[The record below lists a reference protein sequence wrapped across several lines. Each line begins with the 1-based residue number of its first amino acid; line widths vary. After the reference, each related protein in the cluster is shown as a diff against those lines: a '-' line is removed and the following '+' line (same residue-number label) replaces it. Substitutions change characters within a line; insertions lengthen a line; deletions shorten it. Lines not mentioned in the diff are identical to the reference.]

1 MAKSNT
7 QTANVVVTLDGK
19 QAEKMLDV
27 LKIKSSDLKEE
38 IRRLKEQRITT
49 GLTGDEAKRLD
60 ALNKEYSET
69 NRVAKEVAKQVKD
82 VDDIINQLSIAPIK
96 AIKDSIK
103 ALEAQMSRLDRSSDR
118 YAEKKEQL
126 IMLRKELEKTK
137 DEMKE
142 LSDSTKIATDN
153 TKKLTDSTNQSSKA
167 FDQIGKTMKRLA
179 SYVLVYAGFNQLV
192 EGLRKMYDMN
202 VQLSDQLSDIEKT
215 TGLAGNELADLSDQ
229 IMELDTRTSVE
240 QLNNLAVAAGKLGI
254 SAKEDVMGFVRAGN
268 IINVAL
274 GEDLGQEA
282 ITGLSKLNDILG
294 ITKQMGVENALLA
307 TGSAINELGQKSTA
321 SEAYLVDFAQRMG
334 GIAAQANLTIQQVL
348 ALGSVTDQLGQNV
361 EVSATAMNKFFTTL
375 VSETGNVAKAVGI
388 PLQELQAALS
398 RSTWEGAMMVF
409 EKLSGKGGLAAIA
422 PLMGDLG
429 SDGARLNAV
438 ISALTDD
445 TSRLTEELKLS
456 NKAFAEGTSVINEY
470 EKKNNNLA
478 GTIEKIQKNIA
489 NWFRGTKFVDFFYK
503 IAVSIEKLTDKAD
516 TTAERFD
523 KSVDSVRM
531 LTRDIEPLLAEY
543 DKLKDSGAADE
554 QQRLQEI
561 MTKIGTAIPSAV
573 SAMDKYG
580 NVLSINTDRARA
592 FIEAQKLIMRQ
603 ANKDLIEE
611 TEQTIKKLEYE
622 YKVISKRVDE
632 INKTGSYTASAI
644 IQTGPSNIGSAYST
658 YEYKVEDQGKI
669 AETQKLYAT
678 LNAELEKQ
686 RAILKELNGD
696 YLNSDLE
703 ELNKRIE
710 ESKKKLEEQNIVGGE
725 DPKEVLK
732 RQTDAID
739 LWLQKQKNALM
750 EARQARQDINSED
763 YISQEEYQRA
773 VLALEMKAMEKK
785 LAILGLEPKEQADIR
800 GRILEIRQQMADDA
814 TKIAKEIESI
824 LLEADP
830 IAKEN
835 KEYEERLRSLN
846 LYGVDREKLTE
857 DQLAAL
863 ELLESRHAQ
872 NIEEIQ
878 RQARLKER
886 RNAEERFKQEV
897 ESRFGVSYE
906 SWEAGKSSMVEK
918 AQSNLEID
926 SSLGVDTETERFNK
940 QMAIHMMK
948 MDMLREEIQLRE
960 KVGADASEVY
970 EKMTK
975 LEGDMVKESVAHF
988 NNLASTYKQYGS
1000 QIGDAL
1006 GKVVTGQED
1015 ALTGLADTTVDILF
1029 SVLDQLANAWIAEL
1043 AGVSVKNVAKAQME
1057 AMATPD
1063 SVLTF
1068 GASGAAR
1075 GALMAGLITGIL
1087 AAAKSALKAAI
1098 NSGGSNT
1105 SSTSGKTGEYVIKR
1119 GFSEGGFT
1127 GTGEKME
1134 VAGIVHRNEYVVP
1147 KWQMSDPVSFD
1158 HVRALESIRS
1168 RRTPINPLPS
1178 SGFADGGPTDRAT
1191 ADRIAMA
1198 NAANSPKMEVVL
1210 DAMYRVLVKLDRQG
1224 VKTNLNI
1231 SNLNRA
1237 QDNYANSKARGT
1249 LNR

>member
-1 MAKSNT
+1 MARSNT

-27 LKIKSSDLKEE
+27 LKIKSSDLKDE
-38 IRRLKEQRITT
+38 IRRLNEQRITT
-49 GLTGDEAKRLD
+49 GLTGEEAKRLD
-60 ALNKEYSET
+60 ALNKEYRET
-69 NRVAKEVAKQVKD
+69 RRVAREAAQQVKD
-82 VDDIINQLSIAPIK
+82 VDDIIKRLSTAPIK

-103 ALEAQMSRLDRSSDR
+103 ALEAQMARLDRSTER
-118 YAEKKEQL
+118 YAKKKEQL
-126 IMLRKELEKTK
+126 RLLREELDRINGKTK
-137 DEMKE
+137 E
-142 LSDSTKIATDN
+142 
-153 TKKLTDSTNQSSKA
+153 LTDSTNQSSNA

-215 TGLAGNELADLSDQ
+215 TGLAGNELADLSNQ

-948 MDMLREEIQLRE
+948 MDMLREEIRLRE

-1006 GKVVTGQED
+1006 GKVVAGQED

-1105 SSTSGKTGEYVIKR
+1105 SSTSGKTGQYVIKR

>member
-1 MAKSNT
+1 MARSNT

-38 IRRLKEQRITT
+38 IRRLNEQRVTT
-49 GLTGDEAKRLD
+49 GLTGDEAKQLD
-60 ALNKEYSET
+60 ALNKEYRET
-69 NRVAKEVAKQVKD
+69 RRVAREAAQQVKD
-82 VDDIINQLSIAPIK
+82 VDDIIKRLSTAPVK

-103 ALEAQMSRLDRSSDR
+103 ALEAQMARLDRSTER
-118 YAEKKEQL
+118 YAKKKEQL
-126 IMLRKELEKTK
+126 RLLREELDRINGKTK
-137 DEMKE
+137 E
-142 LSDSTKIATDN
+142 
-153 TKKLTDSTNQSSKA
+153 LTDSTNQSSNA

-192 EGLRKMYDMN
+192 AGLRKMYDMN

-215 TGLAGNELADLSDQ
+215 TGLAGNELADLSNQ

-561 MTKIGTAIPSAV
+561 MTQIGATIPSAI

-580 NVLSINTDRARA
+580 NVLEINTERAKA
-592 FIEAQKLIMRQ
+592 YIEAQKLIMRQ
-603 ANKDLIEE
+603 NNKDLIEE
-611 TEQTIKKLEYE
+611 TQKTINSLEYE
-622 YKVISKRVDE
+622 FALAKKQVQE
-632 INKTGSYTASAI
+632 IQEKGSYTANRYIPSAR
-644 IQTGPSNIGSAYST
+644 GPVDVQEYSVTDPAKIKAAQQAY
-658 YEYKVEDQGKI
+658 I
-669 AETQKLYAT
+669 R

-686 RAILKELNGD
+686 RAILAQLTGD

-703 ELNKRIE
+703 ELNKRAKE
-710 ESKKKLEEQNIVGGE
+710 TAEQMNQTNIVGGE

-926 SSLGVDTETERFNK
+926 SSLGGDTETERFKK

-1000 QIGDAL
+1000 EIGDAL
-1006 GKVVTGQED
+1006 GKVVAGQED

-1127 GTGEKME
+1127 GTGEKMD

-1198 NAANSPKMEVVL
+1198 NAANSPRMEVVL

>member
-1 MAKSNT
+1 MARSNT

-27 LKIKSSDLKEE
+27 LKIKSSDLKDE
-38 IRRLKEQRITT
+38 IRRLNEQRVTT

-60 ALNKEYSET
+60 ALNKEYRET
-69 NRVAKEVAKQVKD
+69 RRVAREAAQQVKD
-82 VDDIINQLSIAPIK
+82 VDDIIKRLSTAPIK

-103 ALEAQMSRLDRSSDR
+103 ALEAQMSRLDRSTER
-118 YAEKKEQL
+118 YAKKKEQL
-126 IMLRKELEKTK
+126 RLLREELDRINGKTK
-137 DEMKE
+137 E
-142 LSDSTKIATDN
+142 
-153 TKKLTDSTNQSSKA
+153 LTDSTNQSSNA

-192 EGLRKMYDMN
+192 AGLRKMYDMN

-294 ITKQMGVENALLA
+294 ITKQLGVENALLA

-580 NVLSINTDRARA
+580 NVFSINTDRARA

-658 YEYKVEDQGKI
+658 YEYKIEDEGKI

-1006 GKVVTGQED
+1006 GKVVAGQED

-1105 SSTSGKTGEYVIKR
+1105 SSTSGKTGQYVIKR

>member
-1 MAKSNT
+1 M
-7 QTANVVVTLDGK
+7 
-19 QAEKMLDV
+19 
-27 LKIKSSDLKEE
+27 
-38 IRRLKEQRITT
+38 
-49 GLTGDEAKRLD
+49 
-60 ALNKEYSET
+60 
-69 NRVAKEVAKQVKD
+69 
-82 VDDIINQLSIAPIK
+82 
-96 AIKDSIK
+96 
-103 ALEAQMSRLDRSSDR
+103 
-118 YAEKKEQL
+118 
-126 IMLRKELEKTK
+126 
-137 DEMKE
+137 
-142 LSDSTKIATDN
+142 
-153 TKKLTDSTNQSSKA
+153 
-167 FDQIGKTMKRLA
+167 
-179 SYVLVYAGFNQLV
+179 
-192 EGLRKMYDMN
+192 
-202 VQLSDQLSDIEKT
+202 
-215 TGLAGNELADLSDQ
+215 
-229 IMELDTRTSVE
+229 
-240 QLNNLAVAAGKLGI
+240 
-254 SAKEDVMGFVRAGN
+254 
-268 IINVAL
+268 
-274 GEDLGQEA
+274 
-282 ITGLSKLNDILG
+282 
-294 ITKQMGVENALLA
+294 
-307 TGSAINELGQKSTA
+307 
-321 SEAYLVDFAQRMG
+321 
-334 GIAAQANLTIQQVL
+334 
-348 ALGSVTDQLGQNV
+348 
-361 EVSATAMNKFFTTL
+361 
-375 VSETGNVAKAVGI
+375 
-388 PLQELQAALS
+388 
-398 RSTWEGAMMVF
+398 
-409 EKLSGKGGLAAIA
+409 
-422 PLMGDLG
+422 
-429 SDGARLNAV
+429 
-438 ISALTDD
+438 
-445 TSRLTEELKLS
+445 S

-1006 GKVVTGQED
+1006 GKVVAGQED

-1105 SSTSGKTGEYVIKR
+1105 SSTSGKTGQYVIKR

>member
-1 MAKSNT
+1 MARSNT

-27 LKIKSSDLKEE
+27 LKIKSSDLKDE
-38 IRRLKEQRITT
+38 IRRLNEQRVTT
-49 GLTGDEAKRLD
+49 GLTGDEAKQLD
-60 ALNKEYSET
+60 ALNKEYRET
-69 NRVAKEVAKQVKD
+69 RRVAREAAQQVKD
-82 VDDIINQLSIAPIK
+82 VDDIIKRLSTAPVK

-103 ALEAQMSRLDRSSDR
+103 ALEAQMARLDRSTER
-118 YAEKKEQL
+118 YAKKKEQL
-126 IMLRKELEKTK
+126 RLLREELDRINGKTK
-137 DEMKE
+137 E
-142 LSDSTKIATDN
+142 
-153 TKKLTDSTNQSSKA
+153 LTDSTNQSSNA

-192 EGLRKMYDMN
+192 AGLRKMYDMN

-215 TGLAGNELADLSDQ
+215 TGLAGNELADLSNQ

-294 ITKQMGVENALLA
+294 ITKQLGVENALLA

-580 NVLSINTDRARA
+580 NVLGINTERAKA
-592 FIEAQKLIMRQ
+592 YIEAQKLIMRQ

-611 TEQTIKKLEYE
+611 TEQTIKKLEEE
-622 YKVISKRVDE
+622 YKVASERAEE
-632 INKTGSYTASAI
+632 INKKGYYTTSYL
-644 IQTGPSNIGSAYST
+644 IQQGPSNIGSSYSAIID
-658 YEYKVEDQGKI
+658 EVRDEKKL
-669 AETQKLYAT
+669 AEARQLSVA

-696 YLNSDLE
+696 YLNEDLKNLE
-703 ELNKRIE
+703 EIKKEIQDALN
-710 ESKKKLEEQNIVGGE
+710 NIVGGE

-1006 GKVVTGQED
+1006 GKVVAGQED

-1105 SSTSGKTGEYVIKR
+1105 SSTSGKTGQYVIKR

>member
-1 MAKSNT
+1 MARSNT

-27 LKIKSSDLKEE
+27 LKIKSSDLKDE
-38 IRRLKEQRITT
+38 IRRLNEQRVTT

-60 ALNKEYSET
+60 ALNKEYRET
-69 NRVAKEVAKQVKD
+69 RRVAREAAQQVKD
-82 VDDIINQLSIAPIK
+82 VDDIIKRLSTAPIK

-103 ALEAQMSRLDRSSDR
+103 ALEAQMSRLDRSTER
-118 YAEKKEQL
+118 YAKKKEQL
-126 IMLRKELEKTK
+126 RLLREELDRINGKTK
-137 DEMKE
+137 E
-142 LSDSTKIATDN
+142 
-153 TKKLTDSTNQSSKA
+153 LTDSTNQSSNA

-192 EGLRKMYDMN
+192 DGLRKMYDMN

-215 TGLAGNELADLSDQ
+215 TGLAGNELADLSNQ

-543 DKLKDSGAADE
+543 DKLKDSDAADE

-750 EARQARQDINSED
+750 EARQARQDINNED

-948 MDMLREEIQLRE
+948 MDMLREEIRLRE

-1006 GKVVTGQED
+1006 GKVVAGQED

-1105 SSTSGKTGEYVIKR
+1105 SSTSGKTGQYVIKR

-1198 NAANSPKMEVVL
+1198 NAANSPRMEVVL

>member
-1 MAKSNT
+1 MARSNT

-27 LKIKSSDLKEE
+27 LKIKSSDLKDE
-38 IRRLKEQRITT
+38 IRRLNEQRVTT

-60 ALNKEYSET
+60 ALNKEYRET
-69 NRVAKEVAKQVKD
+69 RRVAREAAQQVKD
-82 VDDIINQLSIAPIK
+82 VDDIIKRLSTAPVK

-103 ALEAQMSRLDRSSDR
+103 ALEAQMARLDRSTER
-118 YAEKKEQL
+118 YAKKKEQL
-126 IMLRKELEKTK
+126 RLLREELDRINGKTK
-137 DEMKE
+137 E
-142 LSDSTKIATDN
+142 
-153 TKKLTDSTNQSSKA
+153 LTDSTNQSSNA

-192 EGLRKMYDMN
+192 AGLRKMYDMN

-215 TGLAGNELADLSDQ
+215 TGLAGNELADLSNQ

-580 NVLSINTDRARA
+580 NVLGINTERAKA
-592 FIEAQKLIMRQ
+592 YIEAQKLIMRQ

-611 TEQTIKKLEYE
+611 TEQTIKKLEEE
-622 YKVISKRVDE
+622 YKVASERAEE
-632 INKTGSYTASAI
+632 INKKGYYTTSYL
-644 IQTGPSNIGSAYST
+644 IQQGPSNIGSSYSAIID
-658 YEYKVEDQGKI
+658 EVRDEKKL
-669 AETQKLYAT
+669 AEARQLSVA

-696 YLNSDLE
+696 YLNEELKNLE
-703 ELNKRIE
+703 EKEKEIQDALN
-710 ESKKKLEEQNIVGGE
+710 NIVGGE

-750 EARQARQDINSED
+750 EARQTRQDINNED

-918 AQSNLEID
+918 AQSNLEVD

-1006 GKVVTGQED
+1006 GKVVAGQED

-1105 SSTSGKTGEYVIKR
+1105 SSTSGKTGQYVIKR

-1168 RRTPINPLPS
+1168 RRTPFNPLPS

>member
-1 MAKSNT
+1 MARSNT

-27 LKIKSSDLKEE
+27 LKIKSSDLKDE
-38 IRRLKEQRITT
+38 IRRLNEQRVTT

-60 ALNKEYSET
+60 ALNKEYRET
-69 NRVAKEVAKQVKD
+69 RRVAREAAQQVKD
-82 VDDIINQLSIAPIK
+82 VDDIIKRLSTAPIK

-103 ALEAQMSRLDRSSDR
+103 ALEAQMSRLDRSTER
-118 YAEKKEQL
+118 YAKKKEQL
-126 IMLRKELEKTK
+126 RLLREELDRINGKTK
-137 DEMKE
+137 E
-142 LSDSTKIATDN
+142 
-153 TKKLTDSTNQSSKA
+153 LTDSTNQSSNA

-192 EGLRKMYDMN
+192 DGLRKMYDMN

-215 TGLAGNELADLSDQ
+215 TGLAGNELADLSNQ

-824 LLEADP
+824 LREADP

-1006 GKVVTGQED
+1006 GKVVAGQED

-1105 SSTSGKTGEYVIKR
+1105 SSTSGKTGQYVIKR

>member
-1 MAKSNT
+1 MARSNT

-27 LKIKSSDLKEE
+27 LKIKSSDLKDE
-38 IRRLKEQRITT
+38 IRRLNEQRVTT

-60 ALNKEYSET
+60 ALNKEYRET
-69 NRVAKEVAKQVKD
+69 RRVAREAAQQVKD
-82 VDDIINQLSIAPIK
+82 VDDIIKRLSTAPIK

-103 ALEAQMSRLDRSSDR
+103 ALEAQMSRLDRSTER
-118 YAEKKEQL
+118 YAKKKEQL
-126 IMLRKELEKTK
+126 RLLREELDRINGKTK
-137 DEMKE
+137 E
-142 LSDSTKIATDN
+142 
-153 TKKLTDSTNQSSKA
+153 LTDSTNQSSNA

-192 EGLRKMYDMN
+192 DGLRKMYDMN

-215 TGLAGNELADLSDQ
+215 TGLAGNELADLSNQ

-543 DKLKDSGAADE
+543 DKIKDSGAADE
-554 QQRLQEI
+554 QQRLQII
-561 MTKIGTAIPSAV
+561 MSKIGQAIPSAV

-580 NVLSINTDRARA
+580 NILSINTERAKI

-603 ANKDLIEE
+603 NNKELIEE
-611 TEQTIKKLEYE
+611 TEKTIKELQAQYNI
-622 YKVISKRVDE
+622 ISKRKEE
-632 INKTGSYTASAI
+632 IDRTGHYTTLES
-644 IQTGPSNIGSAYST
+644 TPYTPGVLGSPVRYYTNI
-658 YEYKVEDQGKI
+658 VEDESKL
-669 AETQKLYAT
+669 AEIRKKYVS
-678 LNAELEKQ
+678 LNAEIEKQ
-686 RAILKELNGD
+686 QAILKELNGD
-696 YLNSDLE
+696 YLNADLKELEKKKE
-703 ELNKRIE
+703 ELQD
-710 ESKKKLEEQNIVGGE
+710 KLDNIVGGE

-750 EARQARQDINSED
+750 EARQARQDINNED

-926 SSLGVDTETERFNK
+926 SSLGGDTETERFKK

-1006 GKVVTGQED
+1006 GKVVAGQED

>member
-1 MAKSNT
+1 MARSNT

-27 LKIKSSDLKEE
+27 LKIKSSDLKDE
-38 IRRLKEQRITT
+38 IRRLNEQRVTT

-60 ALNKEYSET
+60 ALNKEYRET
-69 NRVAKEVAKQVKD
+69 RRVAREAAQQVKD
-82 VDDIINQLSIAPIK
+82 VDDIIKRLSTAPIK

-103 ALEAQMSRLDRSSDR
+103 ALEAQMSRLDRSTER
-118 YAEKKEQL
+118 YAKKKEQL
-126 IMLRKELEKTK
+126 RLLREELDRINGKTK
-137 DEMKE
+137 E
-142 LSDSTKIATDN
+142 
-153 TKKLTDSTNQSSKA
+153 LTDSTNQSSNA

-192 EGLRKMYDMN
+192 DGLRKMYDMN

-215 TGLAGNELADLSDQ
+215 TGLAGNELADLSNQ

-1006 GKVVTGQED
+1006 GKVVAGQED

-1105 SSTSGKTGEYVIKR
+1105 SSTSGKTGQYVIKR

>member
-1 MAKSNT
+1 MARSNT

-27 LKIKSSDLKEE
+27 LKIKSSDLKDE
-38 IRRLKEQRITT
+38 IRRLNEQRVTT
-49 GLTGDEAKRLD
+49 GLTGNEAKRLD
-60 ALNKEYSET
+60 ALNKEYRET
-69 NRVAKEVAKQVKD
+69 RRVAREAAQQVKD
-82 VDDIINQLSIAPIK
+82 VDDIIKRLSTAPIK

-103 ALEAQMSRLDRSSDR
+103 ALEAQMSRLDRSTER
-118 YAEKKEQL
+118 YAKKKEQL
-126 IMLRKELEKTK
+126 RLLREELDRINGKTK
-137 DEMKE
+137 E
-142 LSDSTKIATDN
+142 
-153 TKKLTDSTNQSSKA
+153 LTDSTNQSSNA

-192 EGLRKMYDMN
+192 DGLRKMYDMN

-215 TGLAGNELADLSDQ
+215 TGLAGNELADLSNQ

-294 ITKQMGVENALLA
+294 ITKQLGVENALLA

-503 IAVSIEKLTDKAD
+503 IALSIEKLTDKAD

-703 ELNKRIE
+703 ELNKRA
-710 ESKKKLEEQNIVGGE
+710 KKTAEQMNQTNIVGGE

-785 LAILGLEPKEQADIR
+785 LDILGLEPKEQADIR

-857 DQLAAL
+857 EQLAAL
-863 ELLESRHAQ
+863 ELLEARHAQ

-1006 GKVVTGQED
+1006 GKVVAGQED

-1105 SSTSGKTGEYVIKR
+1105 SSTSGKTGQYVIKR

>member
-1 MAKSNT
+1 MARSNT

-27 LKIKSSDLKEE
+27 LKIKASDLNEE
-38 IRRLKEQRITT
+38 IHRLKEQRITT
-49 GLTGDEAKRLD
+49 GLSGEEAKRLD
-60 ALNKEYSET
+60 ALKKEYDET
-69 NRVAKEVAKQVKD
+69 CRVAREAAKQVKD
-82 VDDIINQLSIAPIK
+82 VDDIINQLSTAPVK

-103 ALEAQMSRLDRSSDR
+103 ALEAQMSRLDRSTER
-118 YAEKKEQL
+118 YAKKKEQL
-126 IMLRKELEKTK
+126 RLLREELDKINGKTK
-137 DEMKE
+137 E
-142 LSDSTKIATDN
+142 
-153 TKKLTDSTNQSSKA
+153 LTDSTNQSSNA

-192 EGLRKMYDMN
+192 AGLRKMYDMN

-215 TGLAGNELADLSDQ
+215 TGLTGNELADLSNQ

-294 ITKQMGVENALLA
+294 ITKELGVEKALLA
-307 TGSAINELGQKSTA
+307 TGSAINELGQSSTA

-334 GIAAQANLTIQQVL
+334 GIAAQANLSIQQVL

-1006 GKVVTGQED
+1006 GKVVAGQED

-1105 SSTSGKTGEYVIKR
+1105 SSTSGKTGQYVIKR

>member
-1 MAKSNT
+1 MARSNT

-27 LKIKSSDLKEE
+27 LKIKSSDLKDE
-38 IRRLKEQRITT
+38 IRRLNEQRVTT
-49 GLTGDEAKRLD
+49 GLTGDEAKQLD
-60 ALNKEYSET
+60 ALNKEYRET
-69 NRVAKEVAKQVKD
+69 RRVAREAAQQVKD
-82 VDDIINQLSIAPIK
+82 VDDIIKRLSTAPIK

-103 ALEAQMSRLDRSSDR
+103 ALEAQMSRLDRSTER
-118 YAEKKEQL
+118 YAKKKEQL
-126 IMLRKELEKTK
+126 RLLREELDRINGKTK
-137 DEMKE
+137 E
-142 LSDSTKIATDN
+142 
-153 TKKLTDSTNQSSKA
+153 LTDSTNQSSNA

-179 SYVLVYAGFNQLV
+179 SYVLVYAGFNQFV
-192 EGLRKMYDMN
+192 DGLRKMYDMN

-215 TGLAGNELADLSDQ
+215 TGLAGNELADLSNQ
-229 IMELDTRTSVE
+229 IMELDTRTSIE

-294 ITKQMGVENALLA
+294 ITKQLGVENALLA

-580 NVLSINTDRARA
+580 NVLGINTERAKA
-592 FIEAQKLIMRQ
+592 YIEAQKLIMRQ

-632 INKTGSYTASAI
+632 INKTGSYTASSI

-710 ESKKKLEEQNIVGGE
+710 EIKKKLEEQNIVGGE

-846 LYGVDREKLTE
+846 LYGVNREKLTE

-1006 GKVVTGQED
+1006 GKVVAGQED

-1127 GTGEKME
+1127 GSGEKME